1 MDNFVTLTLDKYN
14 ELYDKANNY
23 DNLISRI
30 SQKVSDV
37 ISNTINTSEEEKT
50 QKYEFK
56 VGDKVKVKE
65 LTDGYG
71 IIDSIDLVNNQ
82 AHIKFSMESFYFD
95 TDYSLDDIEKVDE
108 SEDK

>member
-23 DNLISRI
+23 DNLI
-30 SQKVSDV
+30 
-37 ISNTINTSEEEKT
+37 NTSEEEKT

-56 VGDKVKVKE
+56 VGDTVKVKE

-82 AHIKFSMESFYFD
+82 AYIKFPMKSHYFD

-108 SEDK
+108 SGDK